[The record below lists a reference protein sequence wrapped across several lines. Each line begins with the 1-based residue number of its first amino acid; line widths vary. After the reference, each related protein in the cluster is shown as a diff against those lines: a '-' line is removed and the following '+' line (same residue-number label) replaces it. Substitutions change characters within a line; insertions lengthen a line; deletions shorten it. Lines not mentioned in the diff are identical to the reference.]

1 MPHATHNMQ
10 RTTCNTLAP
19 NHTRE
24 DALFLRDVHELGCGG
39 KDALR
44 SERRRRRRNAEVGPR
59 RSEEDVSLAFGTA
72 ASVDAV
78 FANALRWQANAPEQT
93 EHARMHQSSIAPIDR
108 TASIGVTVSVK
119 KRGKARSATGRSEVA
134 ANRVERPAKRGSTT
148 SERRAIGA
156 TKEGELVAAI
166 QRQRLC
172 KVRPICAEVGNGC
185 ARTLTPPTRHRT
197 KTRQRSKLIRR
208 SGIASSSAWLAALVA
223 ATRQ

>member
-1 MPHATHNMQ
+1 M
-10 RTTCNTLAP
+10 LDP

-44 SERRRRRRNAEVGPR
+44 SERRRRRRSAEVGPR

-78 FANALRWQANAPEQT
+78 FANALRWQANAPDR
-93 EHARMHQSSIAPIDR
+93 EHARTHRSSIAPVDR

-119 KRGKARSATGRSEVA
+119 KRGKALSATGRSHVA

-172 KVRPICAEVGNGC
+172 KVRPDSRRGWQRLRTHAHPAHVPPNQNAAAEQPDS
-185 ARTLTPPTRHRT
+185 TQRHC
-197 KTRQRSKLIRR
+197 
-208 SGIASSSAWLAALVA
+208 V
-223 ATRQ
+223 